1 MLFNSYT
8 FALFL
13 PVVLAVYYVL
23 GRRRQ
28 NLWLLAAS
36 YFFYG
41 CWDYRFLSLILIS
54 TLVDF
59 VAGTGIHRS
68 ASPGGRKRWLALSV
82 CVNLGIL
89 GFFKYFGFFAGS
101 TAAMFRLAGIEA
113 STVTLNFV
121 LPVGISFY
129 TFQTMSYTIDIYRS
143 KMKPTGDLIT
153 FALYVAYFPQLV
165 AGPIERAVRL
175 LPQLQRPRRVTA
187 DGLSSGSVLILIGL
201 FKKLVLADSV
211 AGTVDGVFA
220 SPDGVSSAVLLRAAY
235 LFAIQIY
242 CDFSGYSDIARGT
255 SRLFGIELIENFH
268 QPYFS
273 TNITE
278 FWRRWH
284 VSLSSWLRDYLY
296 IPLGGNR
303 RGSGRTYANLLTTM
317 FLGGLWHGANW
328 TFVIWGL
335 IHGVY
340 LAAHKLI
347 LGRGKEV
354 RGLLPERPDGCLAQQ
369 APAPSSARMR
379 MTGVGSV
386 LRFVGKMLLT
396 VHLVVVAWIFFR
408 CPNVGDA
415 VNYLW
420 GILAFRG
427 GEPFHWFNPLL
438 LLLLLMLVD
447 VPQYVWRDHTAI
459 LRAPWPVRGAFYATL
474 TLFLLVMGGD
484 VGEPFIYFQF

>member
-8 FALFL
+8 FAVFL
-13 PVVLAVYYVL
+13 PVVLLVYYAL
-23 GRRRQ
+23 GHRRQ

-54 TLVDF
+54 TVVDF
-59 VAGTGIHRS
+59 VSGFRIDRS
-68 ASPGGRKRWLALSV
+68 ASPAGRKAWLALSV

-89 GFFKYFGFFAGS
+89 GFFKYFDFFSES
-101 TAAMFRLAGIEA
+101 TIQLFRLVGLEA

-129 TFQTMSYTIDIYRS
+129 TFQTMSYTIDIYRG
-143 KMKPTGDLIT
+143 KMKPTHDLPT

-175 LPQLQRPRRVTA
+175 LPQLQRPRCVTTEH
-187 DGLSSGSVLILIGL
+187 LSSGAVLILIGL

-211 AGTVDGVFA
+211 ADSVDAVFA
-220 SPDGVSSAVLLRAAY
+220 DPANASSAVLLRTAY

-255 SRLFGIELIENFH
+255 SRLFGIELVENFN
-268 QPYFS
+268 QPYLS

-284 VSLSSWLRDYLY
+284 MSLSSWLRDYLY

-303 RGSGRTYANLLTTM
+303 RGTGRTYANLLTTM

-328 TFVIWGL
+328 TFVVWGL
-335 IHGVY
+335 IHGAY
-340 LAAHKLI
+340 LVAHKLI
-347 LGRGKEV
+347 LGGRKPAERVRVSSVADTLRSAGK
-354 RGLLPERPDGCLAQQ
+354 L
-369 APAPSSARMR
+369 
-379 MTGVGSV
+379 
-386 LRFVGKMLLT
+386 LLT
-396 VHLVVVAWIFFR
+396 LHLVVLTWIFFR
-408 CPNVGDA
+408 SPDVGA
-415 VNYLW
+415 GFHYVCN
-420 GILAFRG
+420 ILAWQG

-447 VPQYVWRDHTAI
+447 VPQYVRRDHTAI
-459 LRAPWPVRGAFYATL
+459 LRAPWPLRGAYYATL
-474 TLFLLVMGGD
+474 TLLLLVMGGE

>member
-13 PVVLAVYYVL
+13 PVVLVVYYAL
-23 GRRRQ
+23 SHRRQ

-59 VAGTGIHRS
+59 AAGFGIHRS
-68 ASPGGRKRWLALSV
+68 PGPGRRKAWLVLSV

-89 GFFKYFGFFAGS
+89 GFFKYFDFFAES
-101 TAAMFRLAGIEA
+101 AAEMFRLLGLEA
-113 STVTLNFV
+113 SSVTLNFV

-129 TFQTMSYTIDIYRS
+129 TFQTMSYTIDIYRG
-143 KMKPTGDLIT
+143 KMKPTRDLVS

-165 AGPIERAVRL
+165 AGPIERAFRL

-187 DGLSSGSVLILIGL
+187 DGFSSGSVLILIGL

-211 AGTVDGVFA
+211 AESVDAVFA
-220 SPDGVSSAVLLRAAY
+220 APGSASSAVLLRAAY

-242 CDFSGYSDIARGT
+242 CDFSGYSDIARGV
-255 SRLFGIELIENFH
+255 SRLFGIELMENFN

-303 RGSGRTYANLLTTM
+303 RGRGRTYANLTTTM

-335 IHGVY
+335 MHGAY
-340 LAAHKLI
+340 LAIHKLV
-347 LGRGKEV
+347 LGNRKP
-354 RGLLPERPDGCLAQQ
+354 PERMRVTGL
-369 APAPSSARMR
+369 SSA
-379 MTGVGSV
+379 
-386 LRFVGKMLLT
+386 LRFAGTMLLT
-396 VHLVVVAWIFFR
+396 VHQVVVTWIFFR
-408 CPNVGDA
+408 CADVGVA
-415 VNYLW
+415 FEYVW
-420 GILAFRG
+420 GIFALRG

-438 LLLLLMLVD
+438 LLMLLILVD
-447 VPQYVWRDHTAI
+447 VPQYVWRDHTVI

-474 TLFLLVMGGD
+474 TLLLLVMGGK